1 MSVILEIIPQVQ
13 LYDWGKLGR
22 DGSKVA
28 QYSMHLPQFQYDQN
42 KPYAELWMGT
52 HSSLPSKLTDG
63 TLLADHLAS
72 NPATLLG
79 KHIHS
84 QYGARLP
91 FLFKVLAI
99 GKALSIQAHPD
110 RQLAIK
116 LHKER
121 PDVYKDDNHKPEMAI
136 AITPFSGFCGFRPL
150 NQISQYLEK
159 VPEFAA
165 VIGQETTRRF
175 LETITSSTST
185 THPSITSSAAA
196 SGGDQARVKGHQ
208 ALLKELFEKLMNAS
222 TELVTEQLRKLI
234 TRIESEGGRTKPFG
248 TDEELLLRL
257 NEQFPDDVGIFCTFV
272 LNVVRLEPGQAAF
285 LQADEPHAYLTG
297 DIVEC
302 MASSD
307 NVVRAGLTPKLRDVP
322 TLTEMLTYSYGP
334 AESQLMK
341 PTLFQ
346 DCQHTTLYD
355 PPIEEF
361 SVLLTKLSPG
371 EHDQHPP
378 INGPSILIVT
388 QGSGTIEAEGLHI
401 APKHEGQVYFI
412 AAGTPVTISAQQS
425 TFVSYRAFVQVAS
438 QT

>member
-1 MSVILEIIPQVQ
+1 MAGPAPIVELIPQVQ
-13 LYDWGKLGR
+13 SYDWGKLGK

-28 QYSMHLPQFQYDQN
+28 EYSKHLPNFCYDQD

-52 HSSLPSKLTDG
+52 HSSLPSKLIDG
-63 TLLADHLAS
+63 KLLSDHLS
-72 NPATLLG
+72 SDPVQLLG
-79 KHIHS
+79 KEIS
-84 QYGARLP
+84 NQYGSRLP

-136 AITPFSGFCGFRPL
+136 AITSFSGFCGFRPL

-165 VIGQETTRRF
+165 VIGQETSSRF
-175 LETITSSTST
+175 LETIPSDASQ
-185 THPSITSSAAA
+185 PSITSST
-196 SGGDQARVKGHQ
+196 SSDQASVKKHQ
-208 ALLKELFEKLMNAS
+208 IVLKELFGKLMNAS
-222 TELVTEQLRKLI
+222 TELVADQVRKLVK
-234 TRIESEGGRTKPFG
+234 RLEGEGGRDKPFG
-248 TDEELLLRL
+248 TDEELILRL
-257 NEQFPDDVGIFCTFV
+257 NDQFPDDVGIFCTFV

-322 TLTEMLTYSYGP
+322 TLTDMLTYSYGP
-334 AESQLMK
+334 SASQLMK
-341 PTLFQ
+341 PDLFKS
-346 DCQHTTLYD
+346 CKHTTLYD

-361 SVLLTKLSPG
+361 SVLLTKLSSG
-371 EHDQHPP
+371 EQDQHPP

-388 QGSGTIEAEGLHI
+388 QGSGTISVEGQEVTS
-401 APKHEGQVYFI
+401 KHEGQVYFI
-412 AAGTPVTISAQQS
+412 AAGMPVQISATQS
-425 TFVSYRAFVQVAS
+425 SFVSYRAFVEVTS
-438 QT
+438 QA

>member
-1 MSVILEIIPQVQ
+1 MATPSPIVEIIPQVQ
-13 LYDWGKLGR
+13 SYDWGKLGK

-28 QYSMHLPQFQYDQN
+28 EYSKHLSDFQYDQE

-52 HSSLPSKLTDG
+52 HSSLPSKLIDG
-63 TLLADHLAS
+63 KLLSDHLAS
-72 NPATLLG
+72 DPIKLLG
-79 KHIHS
+79 KPIS
-84 QYGARLP
+84 DQYGSRLP

-110 RQLAIK
+110 RPLAIK

-150 NQISQYLEK
+150 NQISQYLEN

-165 VIGQETTRRF
+165 VIGQETSKRF
-175 LETITSSTST
+175 LEAIPSNSSQPSITSSTS
-185 THPSITSSAAA
+185 S
-196 SGGDQARVKGHQ
+196 DQASVKAHQ
-208 ALLKELFEKLMNAS
+208 TLLKELFAKLMNAS
-222 TELVTEQLRKLI
+222 TELVTEQIRKLI
-234 TRIESEGGRTKPFG
+234 KRIETEGGRKKPFG

-257 NEQFPDDVGIFCTFV
+257 NDQFPDDIGIFCTFV

-334 AESQLMK
+334 SASQLMK
-341 PTLFQ
+341 PSLFKS
-346 DCQHTTLYD
+346 CQHTTLYD

-371 EHDQHPP
+371 EQDQHPP

-388 QGSGTIEAEGLHI
+388 QGSGTISVQGQEI
-401 APKHEGQVYFI
+401 SPKHEGQVYFI
-412 AAGTPVTISAQQS
+412 AAGTPVKITAKQS
-425 TFVSYRAFVQVAS
+425 DFVSYRAFVEAAGQA
-438 QT
+438 